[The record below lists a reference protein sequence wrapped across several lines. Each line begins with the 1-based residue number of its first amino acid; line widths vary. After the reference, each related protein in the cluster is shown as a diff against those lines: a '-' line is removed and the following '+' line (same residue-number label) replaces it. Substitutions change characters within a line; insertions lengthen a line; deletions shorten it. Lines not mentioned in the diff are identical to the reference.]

1 MSKDIKQINAKS
13 QDDPDTI
20 ALRAIKEAIT
30 LLKYAN
36 NAVEHYKAYMQI
48 TKAFRF
54 APESF
59 PDTNKITD
67 LIQES
72 IKRSQKQMDMLH
84 WVGYYAK
91 SYYAKSKDNDGE
103 TD

>member
-1 MSKDIKQINAKS
+1 MSISTKQINAKS
-13 QDDPDTI
+13 QDDPDTM

-30 LLKYAN
+30 LLKDAN

-48 TKAFRF
+48 TKAFHF
-54 APESF
+54 APASF
-59 PDTNKITD
+59 SDTNEITD

-84 WVGYYAK
+84 CVGYYAE
-91 SYYAKSKDNDGE
+91 SKDNDGE

>member
-1 MSKDIKQINAKS
+1 MSKNDKQINTES
-13 QDDPDTI
+13 QDDPDTV
-20 ALRAIKEAIT
+20 ALRAIKAAIT
-30 LLKYAN
+30 LLKNAN
-36 NAVEHYKAYMQI
+36 NAVEHYKAYMQV

-59 PDTNKITD
+59 PDTNEITD

-72 IKRSQKQMDMLH
+72 IKSSQKQMDMLH
-84 WVGYYAK
+84 CIGYFAD
-91 SYYAKSKDNDGE
+91 SKDDEHGK

>member
-1 MSKDIKQINAKS
+1 MSKNTKPINAKS
-13 QDDPDTI
+13 QDDPDTM

-30 LLKYAN
+30 LLKDAN
-36 NAVEHYKAYMQI
+36 NAVEHYKAYTQI

-59 PDTNKITD
+59 PDTNEITD

-84 WVGYYAK
+84 CVGYYAE
-91 SYYAKSKDNDGE
+91 SKDDEHGK

>member
-1 MSKDIKQINAKS
+1 MSKNTKPINAKS
-13 QDDPDTI
+13 QDDSDTM

-30 LLKYAN
+30 LLKDAN

-59 PDTNKITD
+59 PDTNEITD
-67 LIQES
+67 LIQEA

-84 WVGYYAK
+84 CVGYSAE
-91 SYYAKSKDNDGE
+91 SKDNGGE